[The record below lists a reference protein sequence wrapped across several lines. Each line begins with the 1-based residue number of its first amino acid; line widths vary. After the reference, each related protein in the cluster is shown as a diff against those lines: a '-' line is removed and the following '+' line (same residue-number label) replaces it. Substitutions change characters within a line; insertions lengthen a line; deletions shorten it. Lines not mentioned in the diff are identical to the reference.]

1 MRQLFSDIR
10 QQAAQEYNSWES
22 ENTLGQAHDY
32 PDFSGWETPS
42 HQGMEDRTQV
52 GLRGLPETGNP
63 PNVWVADMAG
73 VGGAGLFVGKER
85 WGEGAPKIFGGV
97 SFSHWSNDKLSMRR
111 EKQNLTINNAW
122 EALTLSEP
130 QQSLRHKGFKEQE

>member
-10 QQAAQEYNSWES
+10 QQAAQDYNSWES
-22 ENTLGQAHDY
+22 ENTLDQAHDY
-32 PDFSGWETPS
+32 PAFSGWETPS

-52 GLRGLPETGNP
+52 GLHGLTEIGNP

-73 VGGAGLFVGKER
+73 VGGSGLFVGKEP
-85 WGEGAPKIFGGV
+85 WGAGAPKIFGGV

-111 EKQNLTINNAW
+111 ERL
-122 EALTLSEP
+122 
-130 QQSLRHKGFKEQE
+130 HKTWQ